1 MNSVPN
7 KRTRSAGPGEL
18 GHVAPRSAYVQGTS
32 GLVAALLAAVL
43 LTPATLTAQALPFHT
58 ETAITTGFQEA
69 AARTFS
75 TFFGREGLRRD
86 GVGITDPMLRDINV
100 FVQPV
105 GVLPYAITPLW
116 TTRVIIPFVRKSMD
130 FTDGVRRTYTTTG
143 VGDVLVDTKWI
154 FFTRNRLG
162 GTTRLGIGG
171 GVKVPLGKTDATLPD
186 GTVAPRSL
194 QVGSGSWDFPFKALF
209 TLTQGHVGLL
219 ANAGYRVNTTD
230 EGLKAGNIFS
240 YDVALGLR
248 FVPWVYRSLT
258 DKSLVAYV
266 ELNGTA
272 AARDE
277 IAGTPD
283 PDSGGHLLFLSPDL
297 QWIPTPWLLFEGSVQ
312 FPILQDLNGTQL
324 KYGTRFQL
332 GGRVRFS
339 AF

>member
-1 MNSVPN
+1 M
-7 KRTRSAGPGEL
+7 
-18 GHVAPRSAYVQGTS
+18 GHVPPSAYVQGTS
-32 GLVAALLAAVL
+32 GLVAVLLAAVQ
-43 LTPATLTAQALPFHT
+43 LTAVNLTAQALPFHT
-58 ETAITTGFQEA
+58 ETAITTGFEEA

-86 GVGITDPMLRDINV
+86 GVGITDPMLRDINM

-105 GVLPYAITPLW
+105 GVLPYAITPMW
-116 TTRVIIPFVRKSMD
+116 TTRVIIPFVRKSMN
-130 FTDGVRRTYTTTG
+130 FTAPDGVRRNYATTG

-171 GVKVPLGKTDATLPD
+171 GVKVPLGRTGAQLPD
-186 GTVAPRSL
+186 GTVAARSL
-194 QVGSGSWDFPFKALF
+194 QVGSGSWDFPFKVLF
-209 TLTQGHVGLL
+209 TLTQRHVGLL
-219 ANAGYRVNTTD
+219 ANVGYRVNTTD
-230 EGLKAGNIFS
+230 DGLKAGNIFS

-266 ELNGTA
+266 ELNGTV
-272 AARDE
+272 AARDD
-277 IAGTPD
+277 IAGTPN

-312 FPILQDLNGTQL
+312 FPILQNLNGSQL

-332 GGRVRFS
+332 GTRVRFS
-339 AF
+339 VFR